1 MKKCSTCK
9 IDKDESL
16 FSKKR
21 DKLQAVCKE
30 CHSIYRKKH
39 YQENRQKYIDKARRN
54 SKTYAEEFYQ
64 WLSDKSCFD
73 CGNSDIRVLE
83 FDHLENKEF
92 ALSAKIGG
100 RKLESLMDEINKC
113 DIVCSNC
120 HKIRTSV
127 RGNWYKNK
135 FIMQK

>member
-1 MKKCSTCK
+1 MKQCSTCK
-9 IDKDESL
+9 QEKDESL
-16 FSKKR
+16 FNKKHG
-21 DKLQAVCKE
+21 KPQGICKE
-30 CHSIYRKKH
+30 CHSVYRKKH
-39 YQENRQKYIDKARRN
+39 YQENRQKYIDKARKN
-54 SKTYAEEFYQ
+54 NEIYAEEFYK
-64 WLSDKSCFD
+64 WLSNKSCMD
-73 CGNSDIRVLE
+73 CGNDDIRVLE

-92 ALSAKIGG
+92 NLSAKIGG